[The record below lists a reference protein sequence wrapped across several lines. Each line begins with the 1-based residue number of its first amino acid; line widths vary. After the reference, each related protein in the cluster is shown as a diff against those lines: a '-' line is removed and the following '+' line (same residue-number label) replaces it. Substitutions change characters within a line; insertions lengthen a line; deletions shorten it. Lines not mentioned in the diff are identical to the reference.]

1 MKKILLLIVLC
12 ILPCL
17 LYSKNDLTK
26 QEKAIVKALKKQ
38 FKLES
43 VEIERPYDG
52 FVYYNLLTKD
62 FRRMIAD
69 STGQVIIP
77 QSKSV
82 SDAYPNSIRF
92 VKGHTKGFG
101 SFREKGRKAR
111 TITTYYPGNETV
123 FVASKSIG
131 GGFSEYKFFSTTGEC
146 LASFDGSLNEDFNS
160 PIYIS
165 KDMLGNYGLLAMDGR
180 MLLPNDYTA
189 IDTRAD
195 GICALYQM
203 VDGMERMGG
212 TCISEMVETS
222 VPCIF
227 NYVEY
232 SQSKSCWMVQVHEFD
247 SIQAYREDYQY
258 DTKFL
263 DEGQHLFEQQHYE
276 DARKYYT
283 LTGNEAKWAQFYIG
297 ATYYKSI
304 VAMFQGMNDD
314 LALLEN
320 SSNLQDRSIAAE
332 IHSILALYC
341 DESRK
346 AEEAFNTYLESNH
359 GKYAVKAKEMLYE
372 LSEMKSQSAGLEG
385 RVSMAVTDLERRCAE
400 LERIEREEYNRE
412 IEQQRLN
419 LERQRLNEQRLARE
433 QRDREI
439 RMRQRAEIERKQ
451 REAKRREEEK
461 RKAQQRQQQQQQSIQ
476 QQPLQRLQQ
485 SQQMQRKTLEQRN
498 KELKGQT
505 KKTIVPRKRAE
516 DKSKAVE

>member
-1 MKKILLLIVLC
+1 MVVSSLQ
-12 ILPCL
+12 
-17 LYSKNDLTK
+17 NDLY
-26 QEKAIVKALKKQ
+26 A
-38 FKLES
+38 
-43 VEIERPYDG
+43 
-52 FVYYNLLTKD
+52 
-62 FRRMIAD
+62 
-69 STGQVIIP
+69 
-77 QSKSV
+77 
-82 SDAYPNSIRF
+82 
-92 VKGHTKGFG
+92 
-101 SFREKGRKAR
+101 
-111 TITTYYPGNETV
+111 GNEPV

-232 SQSKSCWMVQVHEFD
+232 SQSKGCWMVQVHEYD

-304 VAMFQGMNDD
+304 VAMIQDMSDD

-320 SSNLQDRSIAAE
+320 SSNRQDRSIAAD
-332 IHSILALYC
+332 IHSILTLYS
-341 DESRK
+341 DENRK
-346 AEEAFNTYLESNH
+346 AEEAFNTYLESDH
-359 GKYAVKAKEMLYE
+359 GKYAAKAKEMLYE
-372 LSEMKSQSAGLEG
+372 LSEMKSRAASMEG
-385 RVSMAVTDLERRCAE
+385 RVSMAVADLERRCAE
-400 LERIEREEYNRE
+400 LERIEREEYNRNM
-412 IEQQRLN
+412 EQQRLN

-439 RMRQRAEIERKQ
+439 RMRQRAEMERKQ

-461 RKAQQRQQQQQQSIQ
+461 RKAQQRQQQQNQQQQSTQRQQPPQRQ
-476 QQPLQRLQQ
+476 QQSLQTQ
-485 SQQMQRKTLEQRN
+485 KKILEQRN

-505 KKTIVPRKRAE
+505 TKPIVPRKKTE